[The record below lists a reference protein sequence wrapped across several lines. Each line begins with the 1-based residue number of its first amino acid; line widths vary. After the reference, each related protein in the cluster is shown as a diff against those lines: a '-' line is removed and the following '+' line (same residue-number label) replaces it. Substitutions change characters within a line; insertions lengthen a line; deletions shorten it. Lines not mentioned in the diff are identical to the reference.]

1 MRDVSEDV
9 TIQVGPQVVYDA
21 VSDVT
26 RMGRWSPECTG
37 ASVGGEG
44 GPAYPGMRFRG
55 HNRKGAVR
63 WWTQCRVTVAEP
75 GECFAFEVRSASLPI
90 SRWTY
95 TMQPDGGATRVTER
109 WEDLRGGAAT
119 AVLSAVSLLLMGVR
133 DRVVRNRETMRV
145 TLDRLKTDLEDAA
158 V

>member
-1 MRDVSEDV
+1 MRNVSEDT
-9 TIQVGPQVVYDA
+9 TIQVGPQAVYDA
-21 VSDVT
+21 VSDVK

-37 ASVGGEG
+37 ASVSGEG
-44 GPAYPGMRFRG
+44 GPAYPGMHFRG

-75 GECFAFEVRSASLPI
+75 GECFAFEVRSGGLPI

-95 TMQPDGGATRVTER
+95 TLQPDGDATRVTER
-109 WEDLRGGAAT
+109 WDDLRGGVAA
-119 AVLSAVSLLLMGVR
+119 AVLSAVSVLLMGVR
-133 DRVVRNRETMRV
+133 DRAVRNRETMRV
-145 TLDRLKTDLEDAA
+145 TLDRLKADLEGAT